1 MTTIG
6 KTFSKPAPPKSEK
19 EGKVKKPEVSDGE
32 SSEEEKH

>member
-6 KTFSKPAPPKSEK
+6 KTFPKPAPPKPDK
-19 EGKVKKPEVSDGE
+19 EGEVKKPEVSDGE

>member
-6 KTFSKPAPPKSEK
+6 KTFPKPAPPKLDK
-19 EGKVKKPEVSDGE
+19 EDKVKKPEASDGE